1 MNKLVGLQQLV
12 HLRMRTM
19 GEGRRFPSWMNRWAT
34 EEVGEFGLS
43 SLIGVAIGLIIA
55 AFVLIPGVRDF
66 AGRIIA
72 DMDSWWKSSVSS
84 QVFPK

>member
-1 MNKLVGLQQLV
+1 MIKFIGFRQFAM
-12 HLRMRTM
+12 LRARDMLGVRK
-19 GEGRRFPSWMNRWAT
+19 FPSWLNRLVV
-34 EEVGEFGLS
+34 EEQGEFGLS